1 MSAALEPLGRRPI
14 ESDVLRELRH
24 VEALAAREA
33 TNWLLYLEGARKS
46 PRTRSEYTRILDG
59 LLERHPDTP
68 LGELSDDDCFAYV
81 MSHPEP
87 SRPVVKSALNGFFKW
102 AVRKRLIVANPI
114 DLLPDIKARDQ
125 VIVPVFSDVEAEAL
139 CGLPLP
145 DGVLMRVLF
154 STGIRRAE
162 ACALQVKHVSF
173 DRRHIEI
180 HRGKGGSSRLVP
192 LSPTL
197 AGRLDHWFTTD
208 GMDRDDFL
216 WYSRPGGHWRD
227 HSKRIGSTS
236 FQRWW
241 GHPQV
246 GCLARAG
253 VEYRNP
259 HCTRHTFATRS
270 IRNGVSIDMV
280 RRVLGHRNIAT
291 TVQQYVHMSVDDM
304 ADSFA
309 AVELD

>member
-1 MSAALEPLGRRPI
+1 MSATLEPLGRRPI
-14 ESDVLRELRH
+14 ESMLLRELRH
-24 VEALAAREA
+24 VEALAAREV
-33 TNWLLYLEGARKS
+33 TQWLLYLEGARKS

-59 LLERHPDTP
+59 LLERYPGVP

-102 AVRKRLIVANPI
+102 AVKKRLIVANPI
-114 DLLPDIKARDQ
+114 DLLPDIKSRDQ

-180 HRGKGGSSRLVP
+180 HHGKGGSSRLVP

-197 AGRLDHWFTTD
+197 AGKLDHWFTTE
-208 GMDRDDFL
+208 GMDRDDHL

-227 HSKRIGSTS
+227 HSKRIVMSS

-241 GHPQV
+241 TRS
-246 GCLARAG
+246 LEAAG

-309 AVELD
+309 HVELN

>member
-1 MSAALEPLGRRPI
+1 MTATLEHRGRRPI
-14 ESDVLRELRH
+14 ESDFLRELRH

-33 TNWLLYLEGARKS
+33 TLWLLQLEGARKS

-59 LLERHPDTP
+59 LLAMFPDHRLEDFT
-68 LGELSDDDCFAYV
+68 DDDCFEYV
-81 MSHPEP
+81 MRFKEP
-87 SRPVVKSALNGFFKW
+87 SRPVAKSALNGFFRW
-102 AVRKRLIVANPI
+102 AVKKRRIPANPI

-125 VIVPVFSDVEAEAL
+125 VIVSVFNDVELSAL
-139 CGLPLP
+139 FNLPSP
-145 DGVLMRVLF
+145 DGTLMRLLG

-162 ACALQVKHVSF
+162 ASALQVRHINF
-173 DRRHIEI
+173 AAGHIEI
-180 HRGKGGSSRLVP
+180 HHGKGGHSRLVP

-197 AGRLDHWFTTD
+197 AGKLDHWFVTD
-208 GMDRDDFL
+208 GMERDDFL

-227 HSKRIGSTS
+227 HSHRIVASS

-241 GHPQV
+241 KR
-246 GCLARAG
+246 CLDTAG

-259 HCTRHTFATRS
+259 HAMRHSFATRS

-309 AVELD
+309 QVELH